1 MNDFPR
7 FDLQGQVALV
17 TGAARGL
24 GRAISLALAH
34 AGADVA
40 LGFRDV
46 SSGGELVREIEG
58 LGRRALPLQ
67 VDISNMEQI
76 FSGVN
81 ETTSRLGKLDILVNN
96 AGIAPENLA
105 ENVREQ
111 DFDATLAVNLKGTF
125 FVSQAAGRVMI
136 RQKHGRIINMSSQ
149 AGFAA
154 LPGESVYCMTK
165 AAIAHLTKCLAVE
178 WGKHGITG
186 NAVAPTFIRT
196 PGTEEYLSVLQNR
209 AAELE
214 RLAALHRVGVR
225 GISRFDASE
234 ISVQIAGE
242 VADFDE
248 LAWVDRRERKHVSR
262 VLPLAI
268 AAATEALSEAGVETS
283 SLPLEQKRRFAVILG
298 SGGGSQEFTE
308 EQYRLFFHQQYKSMS
323 LFCVPTGVM
332 GTLSSELSVRFG
344 LRGPSHVVTTGC
356 TSSTDALGY
365 AMRQIQS
372 GRLDMV
378 LSGGADAPIALG
390 IVKGFLLMK
399 ILTDSWNHAP
409 ERASRPF
416 SVARAG
422 FVLAEGA
429 WMLVLEEYEHAWAR
443 GAKILGEICGYW

>member
-67 VDISNMEQI
+67 MDISSMEQI
-76 FSGVN
+76 FSAVD
-81 ETTSRLGKLDILVNN
+81 ETVARFAKLDILVNN

-178 WGKHGITG
+178 WGRHGITV

-196 PGTEEYLSVLQNR
+196 PGTEEYLSVPQNR
-209 AAELE
+209 ADVLE
-214 RLAALHRVGVR
+214 RIAALHRIG
-225 GISRFDASE
+225 E
-234 ISVQIAGE
+234 PME
-242 VADFDE
+242 VAGAVVF
-248 LAWVDRRERKHVSR
+248 LAS
-262 VLPLAI
+262 P
-268 AAATEALSEAGVETS
+268 AASLITGET
-283 SLPLEQKRRFAVILG
+283 ILID
-298 SGGGSQEFTE
+298 GGWT
-308 EQYRLFFHQQYKSMS
+308 
-323 LFCVPTGVM
+323 
-332 GTLSSELSVRFG
+332 
-344 LRGPSHVVTTGC
+344 
-356 TSSTDALGY
+356 
-365 AMRQIQS
+365 
-372 GRLDMV
+372 
-378 LSGGADAPIALG
+378 
-390 IVKGFLLMK
+390 
-399 ILTDSWNHAP
+399 
-409 ERASRPF
+409 
-416 SVARAG
+416 AR
-422 FVLAEGA
+422 
-429 WMLVLEEYEHAWAR
+429 
-443 GAKILGEICGYW
+443 